1 MKKKIN
7 VACELLMYLTL
18 LAQMLYV
25 IVGNVAHEI
34 LGIVFF
40 VSMVVHLFI
49 KKYYYGPAFDC
60 CLHLDDKQYGGVQN
74 PVPMV

>member
-7 VACELLMYLTL
+7 LASELVMYLAL

-34 LGIVFF
+34 LGIV
-40 VSMVVHLFI
+40 L
-49 KKYYYGPAFDC
+49 
-60 CLHLDDKQYGGVQN
+60 N
-74 PVPMV
+74 